1 MSLAAN
7 PAALALLVLTL
18 AVSLAGL
25 YANPRIIEANL
36 FRPARLRRGRDWHTT
51 VTSGFIHGDVPHLA
65 FNMITFFFF
74 GLPLERHIG
83 TVPFVIL
90 YAIGLLA
97 SHSGTFVKHRDDPGY
112 ASLGASGAIS
122 AVLFAFIVYF
132 PTYSIFILPLPVPIP
147 APLFAVAYVV
157 YSWYSARRA
166 AGRINHDAHLWGA
179 LSGLI
184 FVAVTDPGAWQRLF
198 AMVG

>member
-7 PAALALLVLTL
+7 PASLALLLLTL

-36 FRPARLRRGRDWHTT
+36 FRPARLGQGRDWHTAI
-51 VTSGFIHGDVPHLA
+51 TSGFIHGDVPHLA

-97 SHSGTFVKHRDDPGY
+97 SHAGTFMKHRDNPAY

-179 LSGLI
+179 LSGLV

-198 AMVG
+198 AMLG